1 MAERRRYAAVIGPS
15 RCDDETA
22 RLAAEVGAGLAR
34 EGFTVVTGGEAGAM
48 EAAVT
53 LAASALS

>member
-1 MAERRRYAAVIGPS
+1 MIGPS